1 MEVPFRRDDAKLS
14 PIGAGSKGTSDRGD
28 CNARVLFPLIL
39 CPHPMDVERFVERF
53 RARQGEIGSVNR
65 LTFSL
70 WYSAGSR

>member
-28 CNARVLFPLIL
+28 CNARVLFPLFL

-70 WYSAGSR
+70 